1 MKKNIA
7 ILAAALMVGSFTAA
21 YAWKSRGDKV
31 LTASGTLEA
40 RNISIGSKVGGRITR
55 VLVREGDHVEPNQLL
70 VVFDSAELEGQLLQA
85 QGRVE
90 AARAN
95 LAKMLRG
102 SRPEEIAEAN
112 AASEGYREAE
122 LAQAQ
127 ADLERARTEEA
138 NADRELKRT
147 EILTASGAISQQS
160 LDNARDRARAARALV
175 SAQTNAVAAA
185 EGRLKAAKAVADK
198 TQRGFRTEDIAAT
211 RAELTLAEGQLK
223 ESEARWAEREV
234 RAPAAAVVETMD
246 IRPGDLLA
254 ANSPVA
260 QLLEADQLYLMVYV
274 PETQIGSVQVGKPA
288 QIRVDTFPGQTFQ
301 AHVEQIRQQS
311 EFLPRNVQTKEERVH
326 QVIGVKLRVENRD
339 NLLRAGVSADVQ
351 FASEAR

>member
-1 MKKNIA
+1 VAVLVLGTIS
-7 ILAAALMVGSFTAA
+7 LAFAWINRQNGS
-21 YAWKSRGDKV
+21 

-70 VVFDSAELEGQLLQA
+70 VVFDSVELEGQLLQA

-95 LAKMLRG
+95 LTKMLRG

-122 LAQAQ
+122 LAQAA
-127 ADLERARTEEA
+127 ADLERARTEQV

-147 EILTASGAISQQS
+147 EILTASGAMSQQS
-160 LDNARDRARAARALV
+160 LDNARDRAQAAHALV

-198 TQRGFRTEDIAAT
+198 TQRGFRREDIAAA
-211 RAELTLAEGQLK
+211 RAELTLADGQLK
-223 ESEARWAEREV
+223 EAEARWAEREV
-234 RAPAAAVVETMD
+234 RAPAAAVVETLD
-246 IRPGDLLA
+246 LRPGDLLP

-274 PETQIGSVQVGKPA
+274 PETQIGSVRIGKAA
-288 QIRVDTFPGQTFQ
+288 QIQVDTYPGQKFE
-301 AHVEQIRQQS
+301 AHVEQIRQNS

>member
-1 MKKNIA
+1 MKKKIS
-7 ILAAALMVGSFTAA
+7 IFAAVFIIGSFTAA
-21 YAWKSRGDKV
+21 YAWKSRGHNA

-55 VLVREGDHVEPNQLL
+55 VLVREGDHVEPNQLMA
-70 VVFDSAELEGQLLQA
+70 VFDSAELEGQLLQA

-112 AASEGYREAE
+112 AASDGYREAE

-127 ADLERARTEEA
+127 ADLDRAGSEET

-147 EILTASGAISQQS
+147 EILTASGTMSQQS
-160 LDNARDRARAARALV
+160 LDNARDRAQAAHALV
-175 SAQTNAVAAA
+175 SAQRNAVAAA
-185 EGRLKAAKAVADK
+185 EGRLKAARAVADK
-198 TQRGFRTEDIAAT
+198 TLHGFRSEDIAAA
-211 RAELTLAEGQLK
+211 RAQLTLAEGELK
-223 ESEARWAEREV
+223 EAEARWAEREV

-246 IRPGDLLA
+246 LRPGDLLS
-254 ANSPVA
+254 ANSPLA

-274 PETQIGSVQVGKPA
+274 PETQIGGVQLGDA
-288 QIRVDTFPGQTFQ
+288 AEIRVDTYPGRAFQ

-339 NLLRAGVSADVQ
+339 NRLRAGVSADVQ
-351 FASEAR
+351 FAAEAR

>member
-1 MKKNIA
+1 MKKRIA
-7 ILAAALMVGSFTAA
+7 VVAGVLMVGSFTAA
-21 YAWKSRGDKV
+21 FAWRRHGDNV

-70 VVFDSAELEGQLLQA
+70 VVFDSAELEAQLLQA

-90 AARAN
+90 AARAS
-95 LAKMLRG
+95 LAKMQRG

-122 LAQAQ
+122 LQQAQ
-127 ADLERARTEEA
+127 ADLERAKTEET
-138 NADRELKRT
+138 NAVRELKRT
-147 EILTASGAISQQS
+147 EALTESGAMSQQS
-160 LDNARDRARAARALV
+160 LDNARDRAQSAHASV
-175 SAQTNAVAAA
+175 SSQRNAVAAA
-185 EGRLKAAKAVADK
+185 EGRLKAAQAVAEK
-198 TQRGFRTEDIAAT
+198 TQHGFRTEDIAAA

-223 ESEARWAEREV
+223 EAEARWAEREV
-234 RAPAAAVVETMD
+234 RAPAVAVVETMD
-246 IRPGDLLA
+246 LRPGDLLP

-274 PETQIGSVQVGKPA
+274 PETQIGSVQIGETA
-288 QIRVDTFPGQTFQ
+288 QLHVDTFPGRTFQ

-326 QVIGVKLRVENRD
+326 QVIGVKLRVDNRD

-351 FASEAR
+351 FASGAR